1 MERLTR
7 ELRVLRRESEK
18 GFDALAD
25 IDEAWDAFGTAG
37 NRKALTLAEQITS
50 QGRELDDALDKLAA
64 AERALASK
72 DGVQVKALEWD
83 NLGYAH
89 VPFEGRYY
97 VGVYRPG
104 QWEMRSPGMED
115 STFPD
120 GLFGS
125 EDAAKAAAQA
135 DYDRRIRSAL
145 TTPPPAQD
153 APVGDGGEVYYVSA
167 EQLQALPSDPPDAG
181 GAAYLP
187 VRRSP
192 KGKFQQ
198 ALYAT
203 PTPPA
208 GDALREAAERVVW
221 FDWSDND
228 SDAVAAISALRA
240 TLHPATTGG
249 GDGR

>member
-1 MERLTR
+1 MTENSLVERLRDEVRRLSYQSIEYGSADSGIAAALADEAADALEASATTIAELRGQVERLTG
-7 ELRVLRRESEK
+7 ELRVLQRESEK
-18 GFDALAD
+18 GFDALSD
-25 IDEAWDAFGTAG
+25 IDEAWYAFGTGG
-37 NRKALTLAEQITS
+37 NRKALTLAEQISS

-72 DGVQVKALEWD
+72 DGVREAVEWD

-153 APVGDGGEVYYVSA
+153 APV
-167 EQLQALPSDPPDAG
+167 
-181 GAAYLP
+181 
-187 VRRSP
+187 R
-192 KGKFQQ
+192 
-198 ALYAT
+198 
-203 PTPPA
+203 
-208 GDALREAAERVVW
+208 
-221 FDWSDND
+221 D
-228 SDAVAAISALRA
+228 SQS
-240 TLHPATTGG
+240 
-249 GDGR
+249 

>member
-1 MERLTR
+1 MTDARAIDNFTTGHCPEKAKPGGCQLHN
-7 ELRVLRRESEK
+7 LHCGYPDCDRRPVPKPSPE
-18 GFDALAD
+18 
-25 IDEAWDAFGTAG
+25 
-37 NRKALTLAEQITS
+37 
-50 QGRELDDALDKLAA
+50 A

-104 QWEMRSPGMED
+104 QWEMRSPSMED

-153 APVGDGGEVYYVSA
+153 APVGGEMASCAHCNDTGLVA
-167 EQLQALPSDPPDAG
+167 I
-181 GAAYLP
+181 
-187 VRRSP
+187 RS
-192 KGKFQQ
+192 
-198 ALYAT
+198 
-203 PTPPA
+203 
-208 GDALREAAERVVW
+208 
-221 FDWSDND
+221 S
-228 SDAVAAISALRA
+228 
-240 TLHPATTGG
+240 
-249 GDGR
+249 DGRYLRPGPVPEDARGVAEGHCFECLAYPGGFDGPTGAE

>member
-1 MERLTR
+1 MTENSLVERLESCPFCGKSAQGAIYSCARISVYCECGARGPSFWTNGSTDAASADYRDALVASEQAWNRRAPATTIAELRGQVERAER
-7 ELRVLRRESEK
+7 ELDAVRKESAK

-25 IDEAWDAFGTAG
+25 IDEAWDAFGSGG
-37 NRKALTLAEQITS
+37 NRKVLTLAEQISS
-50 QGRELDDALDKLAA
+50 QARELDDALAQLAA

-120 GLFGS
+120 GLFCS

-153 APVGDGGEVYYVSA
+153 APV
-167 EQLQALPSDPPDAG
+167 
-181 GAAYLP
+181 
-187 VRRSP
+187 R
-192 KGKFQQ
+192 
-198 ALYAT
+198 
-203 PTPPA
+203 
-208 GDALREAAERVVW
+208 
-221 FDWSDND
+221 D
-228 SDAVAAISALRA
+228 SQS
-240 TLHPATTGG
+240 
-249 GDGR
+249 